1 MTHKERSGIMATQSI
16 MKNITINE
24 PTAAEIFISA
34 MEKAAEAAETSIPHY
49 IESEDLSKDEL
60 KKFLGRIQ

>member
-1 MTHKERSGIMATQSI
+1 MATQSI
-16 MKNITINE
+16 MKNITITE
-24 PTAAEIFISA
+24 QAAAEIFISA
-34 MEKAAEAAETSIPHY
+34 MEKAVEAAETSIHHH

>member
-1 MTHKERSGIMATQSI
+1 MATQSI
-16 MKNITINE
+16 MKNINITE
-24 PTAAEIFISA
+24 PAAAEILINA
-34 MEKAAEAAETSIPHY
+34 MEKAAEVAENSIPYH